1 MTYEIIEGPSNWI
14 IVSWKDQYSLA
25 VLEEEITLFSND
37 GINSILLEYFFFSVS
52 GVHLSGLEYSNSL
65 KV

>member
-37 GINSILLEYFFFSVS
+37 GINSILLEYFFLVYL
-52 GVHLSGLEYSNSL
+52 VYTCLA
-65 KV
+65 